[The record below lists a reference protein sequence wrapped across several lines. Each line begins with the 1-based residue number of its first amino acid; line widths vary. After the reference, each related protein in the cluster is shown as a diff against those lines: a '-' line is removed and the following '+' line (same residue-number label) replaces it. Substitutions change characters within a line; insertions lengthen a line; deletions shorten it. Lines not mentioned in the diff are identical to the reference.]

1 MTDATQTERLSSPL
15 VAARAVARARG
26 RYLFHPVIDFLL
38 LGGGAAILMLPI
50 ALFAPQGIGQPQQA
64 FLITALMILIN
75 QPHFA
80 HSYQIFYANF
90 ATKAFGHDYP
100 RELRWRYVFAGII
113 APLLLILFLALSV
126 WRAGNDGDTRV
137 LSYGANLMF
146 FLVGWHYAKQGY
158 GILIVDSIQKGV
170 PFSVRAKS
178 VLRFNAYACWM
189 VAWIGVNHALPKAL
203 AYLGIT
209 YYTLPIPQAVYY
221 TAITVAVGSTLA
233 TLALLALQ
241 WREAR
246 ALPWNGVIAYVTA
259 IYLWVVFVRINPAFL
274 LIVPTFHSLQYLAVV
289 WRYQLNASA
298 RAEPTIRRFRLPTL
312 DRLWP
317 DSMWR
322 RFAEFSAA
330 GLVLGYVGFVA
341 APNGLDWAF
350 SYREGVFGPTL
361 FAFVFYVFINVHHYL
376 LDNVMWRRG
385 NPDIQKH
392 LFSRG

>member
-1 MTDATQTERLSSPL
+1 MTDATQSELLSSPL
-15 VAARAVARARG
+15 VAAKAPARARG
-26 RYLFHPVIDFLL
+26 RYLFHPVTDFLL
-38 LGGGAAILMLPI
+38 LGGGAAILMLSV
-50 ALFAPQGIGQPQQA
+50 ALFAQQGIGQPQQA

-80 HSYQIFYANF
+80 HSYQIFYRNF
-90 ATKAFGHDYP
+90 AAKAFGHDYP
-100 RELRWRYVFAGII
+100 GALRRRYVFAGII
-113 APLLLILFLALSV
+113 APILLTLFLAFAV
-126 WRAGNDGDTRV
+126 WRASIDGDTRV

-170 PFSVRAKS
+170 PFSARAKS

-189 VAWIGVNHALPKAL
+189 LAWIGVNHALPKAL

-209 YYTLPIPQAVYY
+209 YYTLPIPQAVYH
-221 TAITVAVGSTLA
+221 TTIAVAVGSTLA
-233 TLALLALQ
+233 TLALLTLR

-246 ALPWNGVIAYVTA
+246 ALPWNGVIAYVAA

-289 WRYQLNASA
+289 WRYQLNASTK
-298 RAEPTIRRFRLPTL
+298 AEPAIRRFRLAAL
-312 DRLWP
+312 DRLLP
-317 DSMWR
+317 DRVWQ
-322 RFAEFSAA
+322 RFAEFALA
-330 GLVLGYVGFVA
+330 GLVLGYVGFIA
-341 APNGLDWAF
+341 APNSLDWAF

-361 FAFVFYVFINVHHYL
+361 FAFLFYIFINVHHYL

-385 NPDIQKH
+385 NPDIQTH
-392 LFSRG
+392 LFSRD

>member
-1 MTDATQTERLSSPL
+1 
-15 VAARAVARARG
+15 
-26 RYLFHPVIDFLL
+26 
-38 LGGGAAILMLPI
+38 MLPI

-100 RELRWRYVFAGII
+100 RELRWCYVFAGII

-170 PFSVRAKS
+170 PFSARAKS

-233 TLALLALQ
+233 TLALLVLQ
-241 WREAR
+241 WRDAR
-246 ALPWNGVIAYVTA
+246 A
-259 IYLWVVFVRINPAFL
+259 
-274 LIVPTFHSLQYLAVV
+274 AV
-289 WRYQLNASA
+289 
-298 RAEPTIRRFRLPTL
+298 ERR
-312 DRLWP
+312 DRLCHRDLSLGGLCP
-317 DSMWR
+317 DQSGIPPDR
-322 RFAEFSAA
+322 AHLPLAA
-330 GLVLGYVGFVA
+330 
-341 APNGLDWAF
+341 
-350 SYREGVFGPTL
+350 
-361 FAFVFYVFINVHHYL
+361 I
-376 LDNVMWRRG
+376 
-385 NPDIQKH
+385 
-392 LFSRG
+392 SRGGMALSAQCERES